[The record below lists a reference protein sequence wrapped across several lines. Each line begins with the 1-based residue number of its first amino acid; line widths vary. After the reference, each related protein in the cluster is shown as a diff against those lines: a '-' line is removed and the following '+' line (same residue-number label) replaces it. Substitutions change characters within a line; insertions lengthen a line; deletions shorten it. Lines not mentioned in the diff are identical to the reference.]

1 MEEAGALERFHDLVR
16 AVSSVVWGVPFLILL
31 IGTGFFLTFYLRFVQ
46 VRKFKHSFEVITGRY
61 DDPEEKGDLSH
72 FQALSSALSATI
84 GIGNIAGVATAIHYG
99 GPGAL
104 FWMWVTAFVGMAT
117 KGTECY
123 LAHRFRVIHEDGSAS
138 GGPMYYIT
146 RGLGDN
152 WKWLGVTFAF
162 LAAFASLGSA
172 DMVQANTVS
181 QIFKKDLHI
190 PVYVTGIL
198 MSFLVAIVII
208 GGIRRI
214 GQVAARLV
222 PTMCVI
228 YMLGG
233 ITVLLLNYQNIPR
246 VVALIFS
253 KAFTG
258 QGEIGGFAGST
269 FLLTLTWGAKRGLF
283 SNEAG
288 QGSAPIAH
296 ATAKTRESVR
306 EGIVAQIGPFIDTIV
321 VCTITGLVILSTNAW
336 VEALD
341 EKGNLLNGAAL
352 TAWAFGKGLSP
363 IFPYG
368 HLIVTLAVPLFA
380 YSTMISWSYYG
391 DRCVTFLW
399 GRRALTPYRVVFVTF
414 TMIGSVLALPLVWDM
429 ADVSN
434 GLMAA
439 PNLVA
444 LIGLAGLARREYED
458 YFRRQEL
465 GWREPPKALD
475 PGLR

>member
-1 MEEAGALERFHDLVR
+1 LSELIHKWHEIVL
-16 AVSSVVWGVPFLILL
+16 AVSSVVWGVPFLVLL
-31 IGTGFFLTFYLRFVQ
+31 IGTGVFLTFVLRFVQ
-46 VRKFKHSFEVITGRY
+46 FRKLKHSVEVISGKY
-61 DDPEEKGDLSH
+61 DRPGEEGDLSH

-104 FWMWVTAFVGMAT
+104 FWMWITALVGMCT
-117 KGTECY
+117 KGVECFLGHHY
-123 LAHRFRVIHEDGSAS
+123 RVIHEDGSAS
-138 GGPMYYIT
+138 GGAMYYIS
-146 RGLGDN
+146 RGLGSN

-181 QIFKKDLHI
+181 ERFFAELGVPKW
-190 PVYVTGIL
+190 VTGFV
-198 MSFLVAIVII
+198 MASLVAVVIL

-214 GQVAARLV
+214 GRVASKIV
-222 PTMCVI
+222 PFMCIV
-228 YMLGG
+228 YMVGG
-233 ITVLLLNYQNIPR
+233 IAVLVMNASQVPEAIGL
-246 VVALIFS
+246 VFA
-253 KAFTG
+253 KAFTS

-296 ATAKTRESVR
+296 AAARTHESVR
-306 EGIVAQIGPFIDTIV
+306 EGIVAQIGPFIDTII
-321 VCTITGLVILSTNAW
+321 VCTITGLVIITTRAW
-336 VEALD
+336 YDGYRPDGA
-341 EKGNLLNGAAL
+341 LLNGANL
-352 TAWAFGKGLSP
+352 TAEAFERGLAP
-363 IFPYG
+363 LFPG
-368 HLIVTLAVPLFA
+368 GRHLVTMAVPLFA
-380 YSTMISWSYYG
+380 YSTAIAWSYYG

-399 GRRALTPYRVVFVTF
+399 GSGAVRTYRIVFVIFHFLGATL
-414 TMIGSVLALPLVWDM
+414 TLRLVWDM

-444 LIGLAGLARREYED
+444 LIGLAFVARRQYAD
-458 YFRRQEL
+458 YFRREKEWRAEL
-465 GWREPPKALD
+465 ERSRTRE
-475 PGLR
+475 

>member
-1 MEEAGALERFHDLVR
+1 MSASFDRLHAYVSAGLDRFHDIVL
-16 AVSSVVWGVPFLILL
+16 AVSGIVWGPPFLILL
-31 IGTGFFLTFYLRFVQ
+31 IGTGVFLTIYLRFVQ
-46 VRKFKHSFEVITGRY
+46 IRRFKHSLEVISGKY
-61 DDPEEKGDLSH
+61 DDPGEAGDLSH

-123 LAHRFRVIHEDGSAS
+123 LAHKFRVIHEDGSAS
-138 GGPMYYIT
+138 GGPMYYIS
-146 RGLGDN
+146 RGLGKN
-152 WKWLGVTFAF
+152 WHWLGVTFAF

-181 QIFKKDLHI
+181 QIFMKDLRI
-190 PVYVTGIL
+190 PTYVTGVL
-198 MSFLVAIVII
+198 MAFLVFIVIV
-208 GGIRRI
+208 GGIKRI
-214 GQVAARLV
+214 GHVASRLV

-233 ITVLLLNYQNIPR
+233 ITVLLLNYTHLTEAIS
-246 VVALIFS
+246 LIFV
-253 KAFTG
+253 KAFTT
-258 QGEIGGFAGST
+258 QGKVGGFAGST

-296 ATAKTRESVR
+296 AAAKTHESVR
-306 EGIVAQIGPFIDTIV
+306 EGIVAQIGPFVDTIV
-321 VCTITGLVILSTNAW
+321 VCSVTGLVILSTNAW
-336 VEALD
+336 TDALD
-341 EKGNLLNGAAL
+341 ADGNLLNGAAL
-352 TAWAFGKGLSP
+352 TAWAFKTGLAP

-368 HLIVTLAVPLFA
+368 HLIITLAVPLFA

-391 DRCVTFLW
+391 DRCVLFLW
-399 GRRALTPYRVVFVTF
+399 GKRALTPYRIVFVAF
-414 TMIGSVLALPLVWDM
+414 SFIGSTLALPLVWDM

-434 GLMAA
+434 GFMAA
-439 PNLVA
+439 PNLIA
-444 LIGLAGLARREYED
+444 LIGLAAVAKRDYKD
-458 YFRRQEL
+458 YFKRQE
-465 GWREPPKALD
+465 GWGKR
-475 PGLR
+475 